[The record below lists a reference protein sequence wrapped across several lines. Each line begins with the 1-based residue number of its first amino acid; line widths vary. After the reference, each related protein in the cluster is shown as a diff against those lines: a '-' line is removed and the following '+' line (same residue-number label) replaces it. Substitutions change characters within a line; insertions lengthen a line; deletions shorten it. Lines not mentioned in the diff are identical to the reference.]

1 MAFGLIALILAAIY
15 RPLGDYM
22 YRVYTTDKDLFFE
35 KWIYRII
42 GVGFSKGQ
50 SWKAY
55 FRGVLGFSV
64 MSLLVLYLLQRV
76 QSWLPFSLGFDNV
89 PAPLAFNTA
98 ASFVTNTNWQS
109 YSPDQT
115 LGYSVQIAGLC
126 VQNFV
131 SAAVGI
137 AVSIALVRGFMLRR
151 SDTIG
156 NFWVDLI
163 RGTFRILMPLAIVMG
178 TILIAL
184 GVAQNFSG
192 FTTVATVAGGEQTIM
207 GGPVASQE
215 AIKELGTNGGGFF
228 NANSS
233 HPYEN
238 PNMWTNL
245 IEILLMLAIPVALTR
260 TFGRMIGN
268 IRQGYA
274 LLGAM
279 VVLFGISFFAVVSF
293 ESFVDDPLTSL
304 TGGSMEGKED
314 RFGIVWSALF
324 GTTSTSTSTGAV
336 NSMHDSYTALG
347 GMMYMFN
354 MMLGEVSPGGVG
366 AGLYGILV
374 MAVVAVFIAGLMVGR
389 TPEYLGKKIGPRE
402 MKMASLYF
410 LVMPVTV
417 VLFVALSFRHPGHPR
432 RHVRG
437 PEQQRKP
444 WSVRSGL
451 RVRVRRQQQRL
462 RIRGP
467 VRRHP
472 VARHDDRPGHAHR
485 TVPADHAGAKPGRL
499 AGQAG
504 CRAGDRRHDEDRQ
517 QAVRWP
523 ARFRHFHYFRAD
535 VLPDACSGTV
545 GRRFGGITCLPR
557 PQTTS
562 STTCVPATTHRCRR
576 CWARVCRRRSGNS
589 VPPRCGTTPSCSW
602 YGWAPHS

>member
-1 MAFGLIALILAAIY
+1 MSAAIQYILYFAVLVVLAITLGRFMAHVMDGEHTFLSPVLAPVERGIYRLLRIDAKEQMGWKRYLVSVLAFSGIGLVVLIALQMLQAVL
-15 RPLGDYM
+15 PGNPQHLPG
-22 YRVYTTDKDLFFE
+22 VSWDL
-35 KWIYRII
+35 
-42 GVGFSKGQ
+42 S
-50 SWKAY
+50 
-55 FRGVLGFSV
+55 
-64 MSLLVLYLLQRV
+64 
-76 QSWLPFSLGFDNV
+76 
-89 PAPLAFNTA
+89 FNTA
-98 ASFVTNTNWQS
+98 ASFITNTNWQS
-109 YSPDQT
+109 YSGETT
-115 LGYSVQIAGLC
+115 LSYLVQFMGLT

-163 RGTFRILMPLAIVMG
+163 RGTFRILMPLTIVMG

-215 AIKELGTNGGGFF
+215 VIKELGTNGGGFF

-417 VLFVALSFRHPGHPR
+417 VLFVALSFAIPGIREDTFAALNNSGNHGLSE
-432 RHVRG
+432 VVYAFVSG
-437 PEQQRKP
+437 ANNNGSAFAGLSADTP
-444 WSVRSGL
+444 WFDTMIGL
-451 RVRVRRQQQRL
+451 AML
-462 RIRGP
+462 I
-467 VRRHP
+467 
-472 VARHDDRPGHAHR
+472 
-485 TVPADHAGAKPGRL
+485 GRFLPIMLVLSL
-499 AGQAG
+499 AGSLAKQDVVPETAG
-504 CRAGDRRHDEDRQ
+504 TMKTDNKL
-517 QAVRWP
+517 
-523 ARFRHFHYFRAD
+523 F
-535 VLPDACSGTV
+535 V
-545 GRRFGGITCLPR
+545 GLLVFVIFIISALTFFPTLALGPLAEGL
-557 PQTTS
+557 
-562 STTCVPATTHRCRR
+562 VA
-576 CWARVCRRRSGNS
+576 
-589 VPPRCGTTPSCSW
+589 
-602 YGWAPHS
+602 